1 MRYRGM
7 HLREL
12 WILALLASALG
23 TSVVASAQPPVP
35 DNVGG
40 GLRQLVEARVNA
52 AAAPSAVS
60 AAAGRHAGFFEPR
73 LQKRRLRRS
82 RLRF

>member
-1 MRYRGM
+1 MRYRGI
-7 HLREL
+7 HSREL
-12 WILALLASALG
+12 WILAILASALG
-23 TSVVASAQPPVP
+23 TSIIASAQPPVP

-60 AAAGRHAGFFEPR
+60 AAALVGQRSARWTNG
-73 LQKRRLRRS
+73 QRLRRQ
-82 RLRF
+82 